1 MFGSIP
7 HTDQVE
13 SVLSIFPKD
22 QIEVGLVPVTNQVGT
37 IPQIFSKGQAQG
49 WILAHLNDQ
58 SVEHKYQSR

>member
-49 WILAHLNDQ
+49 
-58 SVEHKYQSR
+58 

>member
-7 HTDQVE
+7 HIDQVE

-49 WILAHLNDQ
+49 
-58 SVEHKYQSR
+58 